1 MKITKVNNQTFV
13 TDWVEDKLP
22 DVVFPIF
29 EDESVFFAKNLEVKR
44 SDSVL
49 DIGTGSGVLGI
60 TAALKAKQVTCLD
73 LQDRALQF
81 ARFNAYL
88 NGVEGK
94 IKFVKSDGLAKING
108 KFDLILFNPPF
119 NPAPKDLPGKIF
131 SHGGTDGT
139 YLIKKVFS
147 KISQIAKIGGR
158 IQMITF
164 SLGRNGKPI
173 VFDLLEK
180 YLSPRKFSVRYTH
193 VYPPTEHKKINYF
206 EKIFGRK
213 FHNWYGKFQAYPEI
227 YYIFMTIDLDTRATT
242 FQEERLTVRFKKLKY
257 SASWQARIRRLRN
270 IYRGI

>member
-94 IKFVKSDGLAKING
+94 I
-108 KFDLILFNPPF
+108 
-119 NPAPKDLPGKIF
+119 
-131 SHGGTDGT
+131 
-139 YLIKKVFS
+139 
-147 KISQIAKIGGR
+147 
-158 IQMITF
+158 
-164 SLGRNGKPI
+164 SLLN
-173 VFDLLEK
+173 LM
-180 YLSPRKFSVRYTH
+180 
-193 VYPPTEHKKINYF
+193 
-206 EKIFGRK
+206 
-213 FHNWYGKFQAYPEI
+213 A
-227 YYIFMTIDLDTRATT
+227 
-242 FQEERLTVRFKKLKY
+242 
-257 SASWQARIRRLRN
+257 WQN
-270 IYRGI
+270 